1 MSHKSREDMQDWIL
15 DHEDEVTERYLEDLS
30 EDGMTELVIELWQT
44 DKEFKR
50 ALFEA
55 VQRSKYMDKA
65 NESYLE
71 IMESEGPEREEY
83 EDR

>member
-15 DHEDEVTERYLEDLS
+15 DHEDEVTERYLENMSD
-30 EDGMTELVIELWQT
+30 DAMTELVIELWQT

-65 NESYLE
+65 NENHLE

>member
-15 DHEDEVTERYLEDLS
+15 DHEEEVIERYLDDLS
-30 EDGMTELVIELWQT
+30 DDAMTELVIDLWQK

-50 ALFEA
+50 ALFDA
-55 VQRSKYMDKA
+55 VERSKHMDTAQDK
-65 NESYLE
+65 YLE
-71 IMESEGPEREEY
+71 IMENEGPEREEY